1 MRRLSVCFCNQKW
14 RRLVNQQGPN
24 SRLVANVRILCPKII
39 ELRRRRFIVMGE
51 KNSVGVNY
59 FYRLLMTTSV
69 AINRHALPAEVVTR
83 TRAGNEPLFG
93 WFSGPG
99 YTSGN
104 PLSALQHTSILLSL
118 LRAPL

>member
-1 MRRLSVCFCNQKW
+1 
-14 RRLVNQQGPN
+14 
-24 SRLVANVRILCPKII
+24 
-39 ELRRRRFIVMGE
+39 MGE

-69 AINRHALPAEVVTR
+69 AINRHALPAEVVVR

-104 PLSALQHTSILLSL
+104 PLSMRQHTSILLVSL
-118 LRAPL
+118 REPLYRKWENSIIRMLLFKLYGYSQSGIIIINSRSKS